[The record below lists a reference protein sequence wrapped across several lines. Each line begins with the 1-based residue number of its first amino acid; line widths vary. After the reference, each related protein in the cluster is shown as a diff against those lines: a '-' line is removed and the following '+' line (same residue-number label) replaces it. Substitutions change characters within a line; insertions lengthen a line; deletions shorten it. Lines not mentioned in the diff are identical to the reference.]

1 MIVECERCHARYHYD
16 EDRFGGKASK
26 KLRCSKCRS
35 IFEVIN
41 TRSYE
46 SQPPVRPIVPDATR
60 TRRSSGSGSGSGSGG
75 SPASEARPAA
85 APSPVPLPTPTPIR
99 RPAAR
104 SELKLPAD
112 RKMSLAV
119 IAGPDA
125 GRIFQIEKPR
135 VVIGRED
142 VDLALDDP
150 ELSRQH
156 AALEVRGEEVTL
168 CDLGSTNGTLVADQA
183 VDEAAIENQ
192 TEFTVGGSTLML
204 IVTSA

>member
-35 IFEVIN
+35 IFEVFN
-41 TRSYE
+41 TRAYE
-46 SQPPVRPIVPDATR
+46 AQPPVRPIVPDATV
-60 TRRSSGSGSGSGSGG
+60 TRRGAQA
-75 SPASEARPAA
+75 PDPPKPPRPAP
-85 APSPVPLPTPTPIR
+85 APPPPPRRRSPG
-99 RPAAR
+99 
-104 SELKLPAD
+104 ELKLPGD

-135 VVIGRED
+135 VVIGRDE

-150 ELSRQH
+150 EISRQH
-156 AALEVRGEEVTL
+156 AAIEVRGEEVTL
-168 CDLGSTNGTLVADQA
+168 CDLGSTNGTLIGEQLVA
-183 VDEAAIENQ
+183 EAPLENQ
-192 TEFTVGGSTLML
+192 SEFTVGASTLML
-204 IVTSA
+204 IVTSS

>member
-1 MIVECERCHARYHYD
+1 
-16 EDRFGGKASK
+16 
-26 KLRCSKCRS
+26 
-35 IFEVIN
+35 
-41 TRSYE
+41 
-46 SQPPVRPIVPDATR
+46 
-60 TRRSSGSGSGSGSGG
+60 
-75 SPASEARPAA
+75 
-85 APSPVPLPTPTPIR
+85 
-99 RPAAR
+99 
-104 SELKLPAD
+104 
-112 RKMSLAV
+112 MSLAV

-183 VDEAAIENQ
+183 VDEAPIENQ

-204 IVTSA
+204 IVDESRSSIASQPRDSPITA

>member
-1 MIVECERCHARYHYD
+1 LIVECERCHARYHYD

-46 SQPPVRPIVPDATR
+46 SQPPVRPVVPDATR
-60 TRRSSGSGSGSGSGG
+60 TRRSSGSGSG
-75 SPASEARPAA
+75 PAPEPRPAA
-85 APSPVPLPTPTPIR
+85 APSPVPAPIR
-99 RPAAR
+99 RPAAP
-104 SELKLPAD
+104 SELKLPPD

>member
-1 MIVECERCHARYHYD
+1 LIVECERCHARYHYD

-35 IFEVIN
+35 IFEVVN
-41 TRSYE
+41 TRAYE
-46 SQPPVRPIVPDATR
+46 AQPPVRHVVPDATVTKR
-60 TRRSSGSGSGSGSGG
+60 GAQGTDPPGD
-75 SPASEARPAA
+75 RPAA
-85 APSPVPLPTPTPIR
+85 PPPRPAPVR
-99 RPAAR
+99 RPAAG
-104 SELKLPAD
+104 ELKLPHD

-150 ELSRQH
+150 EISRQH
-156 AALEVRGEEVTL
+156 AALEVRGEDVTL
-168 CDLGSTNGTLVADQA
+168 CDLGSTNGTLVAEQP
-183 VDEAAIENQ
+183 VSEAPLENQ
-192 TEFTVGGSTLML
+192 TEFTVGASTLML
-204 IVTSA
+204 IVTST